1 MVADPKAISDLP
13 NVSGATVQRNCIS
26 EAEGE
31 IDSYWLTAADA
42 NGCFRPEA
50 DITGKMEP
58 IPLFSTY
65 FVNRNAS
72 STRAKAGEGCLRLG

>member
-1 MVADPKAISDLP
+1 MIGTSHMPLK
-13 NVSGATVQRNCIS
+13 G
-26 EAEGE
+26 
-31 IDSYWLTAADA
+31 SY
-42 NGCFRPEA
+42 RPEA

-65 FVNRNAS
+65 YVNRNAS

>member
-13 NVSGATVQRNCIS
+13 NVSGATVQRNCIN

-42 NGCFRPEA
+42 NGCFRPGA
-50 DITGKMEP
+50 DINRREKP
-58 IPLFSTY
+58 APLSPLMF
-65 FVNRNAS
+65 AS
-72 STRAKAGEGCLRLG
+72 GL